1 MIHKRA
7 RSESLG
13 EEERE
18 FTAKVRRMLAGENPN
33 PDRNKCS
40 HFSKDIRALAWH
52 GTLENDLDPILD
64 HLMLCSPCF
73 RDHRKYKR
81 QYRIFRNLR
90 DVGWPM
96 SFSLRA
102 KIIWVSTGVLFIFS
116 LSLVWTYRKDGGPNK
131 GKHLGSENVTEQVA
145 SSVLAPTKGTLIE
158 HETVTLT
165 LQSNF
170 RGGGLDEGISRI
182 TPLVVP
188 RGRLSLVVQL
198 PKGARDG
205 KYLVRLACQDRVLIQ
220 AEGQAITDQSGMSRL
235 ELSDFDTSRIP
246 AGKYQLG
253 FKKGQ
258 LDWAEF
264 EVTVK

>member
-7 RSESLG
+7 GSESLG

-18 FTAKVRRMLAGENPN
+18 FTAKVRRMLAAENPN
-33 PDRNKCS
+33 PDRNECS
-40 HFSKDIRALAWH
+40 HFSKDIRALARH

-96 SFSLRA
+96 SFSLHA
-102 KIIWVSTGVLFIFS
+102 KIIWVSTGVLFMLS
-116 LSLVWTYRKDGGPNK
+116 LSLIWTYQKESGPNK
-131 GKHLGSENVTEQVA
+131 GKHVGSANVTEQVA
-145 SSVLAPTKGTLIE
+145 KGAPVE

-170 RGGGLDEGISRI
+170 RGGGPAEGTSRI
-182 TPLVVP
+182 TPLVLP

-220 AEGQAITDQSGMSRL
+220 AEGDAITDQSNISRL
-235 ELSDFDTSRIP
+235 ELPNFDTSGVP

-253 FKKGQ
+253 FRKGR

-264 EVTVK
+264 EVTVR